1 MIVALLTLN
10 FKSHNISA
18 NQIRHEHEER
28 LRAAREAAAA
38 QNGETNTS
46 NGTTPAAPADE
57 DNGMLP
63 DSHATE
69 DMPISTTRR
78 RAPRKG
84 EITEQ
89 ELKRKKNQANIDKIK
104 ASKKRKTGKKAD
116 SDSDFLDELLTRS
129 APLPGQMENC
139 EICDKRF
146 TVTPY
151 SRAGPNGGLVC
162 NPCGKELD
170 KDNPLSKKK
179 GRKPTGG
186 ASGKRRNI
194 QSKILDGTYRIG
206 APSMMTMCV
215 KVLVKNIELADD
227 LGDIPPTAI
236 DKIARNLSK
245 NRMVDSRTLDLFLQ
259 PRAHD
264 VYVYDGAK
272 LSSHDIIRIF
282 QRVPQ
287 LKNLKIRNA
296 IQFKDEVMEYLLSR
310 DIELESLYL
319 SGSNLLST
327 RMWNRFVVEK
337 GATLKSL
344 RVYFTDKHFDD
355 TTLALLGTHCPQ
367 LKRLKMR
374 HVQAVTGAGIKELA
388 NVKSLE
394 HLGIQIT
401 HNRALPDVHPDVFV
415 HVLDGIGGGLK
426 TLSLTMVPTADNSVL
441 GAIHQNCRALQKLRI
456 TDSEVMTDEGF
467 VRLFSGWDN
476 PPLRFLD
483 LSKCRHVDST
493 HPRENPDS
501 VGVGSNGFRALM
513 KHSGQKLVHLNV
525 HACRH
530 ITKQAFEE
538 VFSADKVYP
547 ELTSVEVSF
556 CEEVDDFVVGS
567 IFRSCPAVQTVN
579 VFGCMK
585 VRDVRVPRGKILVGV
600 PNAQG
605 MQMEGAED

>member
-1 MIVALLTLN
+1 LASN
-10 FKSHNISA
+10 NISA
-18 NQIRHEHEER
+18 NQIRQEHEER
-28 LRAAREAAAA
+28 LRAAREAAA
-38 QNGETNTS
+38 QNGESNAS
-46 NGTTPAAPADE
+46 NGNTPAAPVDE
-57 DNGMLP
+57 DAEMP
-63 DSHATE
+63 SDSFADGDIAIPTA
-69 DMPISTTRR
+69 RR
-78 RAPRKG
+78 RAARKS
-84 EITEQ
+84 ESTEQ
-89 ELKRKKNQANIDKIK
+89 ELKHKKNQANIDKIK

-116 SDSDFLDELLTRS
+116 SDSDFLDELLARS

-170 KDNPLSKKK
+170 KENPLAKKK

-227 LGDIPPTAI
+227 LGDIPPSAI

-259 PRAHD
+259 PSAHD

-282 QRVPQ
+282 QRVPH

-296 IQFKDEVMEYLLSR
+296 IQFKDEVMVYLLSR

-319 SGSNLLST
+319 SGANLLST
-327 RMWNRFVVEK
+327 KMWNRFIVEK
-337 GATLKSL
+337 GAVLKSL
-344 RVYFTDKHFDD
+344 RVYFTDRHFDD

-374 HVQAVTGAGIKELA
+374 HVQAVTGAGVKEIA

-415 HVLDGIGGGLK
+415 HVLDAIGAGLK
-426 TLSLTMVPTADNSVL
+426 TFSLTMVPTADNSVL
-441 GAIHQNCRALQKLRI
+441 SAIHHNCRALQKLRI
-456 TDSEVMTDEGF
+456 TDSEVMTDDGF
-467 VRLFSGWDN
+467 VRLFSNWEN

-493 HPRENPDS
+493 RPRENPD
-501 VGVGSNGFRALM
+501 GVGLGSMGFRSLM
-513 KHSGQKLVHLNV
+513 RHSGQKLVHLNV

-538 VFSADKVYP
+538 VFSVDQMYP

-567 IFRSCPAVQTVN
+567 IFRSCPAVHTVN

-585 VRDVRVPRGKILVGV
+585 VRDARVPRGKILVGV

-605 MQMEGAED
+605 MQMEGEED